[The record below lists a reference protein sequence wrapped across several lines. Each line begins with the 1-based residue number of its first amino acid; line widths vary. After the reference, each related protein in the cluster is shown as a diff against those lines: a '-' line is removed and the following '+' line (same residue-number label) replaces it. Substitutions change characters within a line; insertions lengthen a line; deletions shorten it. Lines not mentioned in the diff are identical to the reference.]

1 MLEHLS
7 LHPIIIMIGDKG
19 YARGFSQVLE
29 DGSMRFA
36 WATGEGIVF
45 RVAGPD
51 DFVAQL
57 EERFA
62 ALRCEIGTP
71 QLVLAFECAAR
82 KVEVERNGLHAAV
95 ATLFARN
102 NVWGFSCMGEQ
113 ANAINMN
120 NSFNCLAFSVAP

>member
-1 MLEHLS
+1 
-7 LHPIIIMIGDKG
+7 MIGDKG

-29 DGSMRFA
+29 DSSMRFA
-36 WATGEGIVF
+36 CAIDEGMVF
-45 RVAGPD
+45 RVAQPG
-51 DFVAQL
+51 DFVGQL

-62 ALRCEIGTP
+62 ALRREIGAP

-82 KVEVERNGLHAAV
+82 KVEVERNGMQAAV
-95 ATLFARN
+95 GRLFARN

-120 NSFNCLAFSVAP
+120 NSFNCIAFSVGP